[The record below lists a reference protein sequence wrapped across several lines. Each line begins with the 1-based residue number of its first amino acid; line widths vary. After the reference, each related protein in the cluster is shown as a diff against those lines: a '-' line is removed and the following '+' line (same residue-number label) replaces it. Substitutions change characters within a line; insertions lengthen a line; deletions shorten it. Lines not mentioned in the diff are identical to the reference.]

1 MREVIPL
8 SAFEWQDDAGTES
21 FNDLCKV
28 THFKKSE
35 VVHKLKESKV
45 WA

>member
-1 MREVIPL
+1 MREIMSL
-8 SAFEWQDDAGTES
+8 FTLERQGDAGTES

-35 VVHKLKESKV
+35 VVHESKESKV
-45 WA
+45 